1 MKSLKIFLSIIIC
14 APIFL
19 SCTDKINTQI
29 REKVESSDHD
39 ARLYGWWQRI
49 NDESSYR
56 FFDSIDFKMFY
67 GKRNE
72 AGELEKEAK
81 SLDYWY
87 TENDS
92 IMHIVREATLLTGK
106 SDFSIEYR
114 ISEDGNTFLEKS
126 SGTFVPYLTRAR

>member
-92 IMHIVREATLLTGK
+92 IMHIVREATLLTGN
-106 SDFSIEYR
+106 SDFSFEYR
-114 ISEDGNTFLEKS
+114 ISEDGNTFFEKS
-126 SGTFVPYLTRAR
+126 LGTFVPSMTRAR

>member
-1 MKSLKIFLSIIIC
+1 MS
-14 APIFL
+14 
-19 SCTDKINTQI
+19 
-29 REKVESSDHD
+29 
-39 ARLYGWWQRI
+39 YG
-49 NDESSYR
+49 
-56 FFDSIDFKMFY
+56 
-67 GKRNE
+67 GRNE
-72 AGELEKEAK
+72 AGELEKEAN

-92 IMHIVREATLLTGK
+92 ILHIVREATLLTGK

>member
-19 SCTDKINTQI
+19 SCTDKINTQL

-39 ARLYGWWQRI
+39 ARLYGWWQQI
-49 NDESSYR
+49 NNESHYIY
-56 FFDSIDFKMFY
+56 FDSIDFKMSY

-81 SLDYWY
+81 SFKFWY

-92 IMHIVREATLLTGK
+92 IMHTVREATLLTGK
-106 SDFSIEYR
+106 SDFSFEYR
-114 ISEDGNTFLEKS
+114 ISEDGNTFLTES
-126 SGTFVPYLTRAR
+126 SGTFIPSMTRAR

>member
-49 NDESSYR
+49 NNESRSLV
-56 FFDSIDFKMFY
+56 S
-67 GKRNE
+67 
-72 AGELEKEAK
+72 GENFSDK
-81 SLDYWY
+81 
-87 TENDS
+87 
-92 IMHIVREATLLTGK
+92 VLT
-106 SDFSIEYR
+106 
-114 ISEDGNTFLEKS
+114 
-126 SGTFVPYLTRAR
+126 V